1 MKPILSFIFSAF
13 MTLPVIA
20 ESVYVKYRGSV
31 DLNGFECSNT
41 SSSFVHRICYQ
52 KQSKY
57 LIVRLNNTYY
67 HYCRLPQ
74 GTYNSWLSA
83 SSKGRYYN
91 RNIKG
96 NYDCRKGGIPNS

>member
-20 ESVYVKYRGSV
+20 ESVYVKYQGSV
-31 DLNGFECSNT
+31 NLNGFECSNT

-52 KQSKY
+52 EKSNY
-57 LIVRLNNTYY
+57 LIVRLKNTYY
-67 HYCRLPQ
+67 HYCRLPERV
-74 GTYNSWLSA
+74 YNNWLSA

-91 RNIKG
+91 GNIKG
-96 NYDCRKGGIPNS
+96 NYDCRMGGVPNS